1 MQDVNLNIRISPDL
15 KRVLADVS
23 KQQGLPVSLVVRKL
37 IEQFVS
43 DNVQIDIFKQQKR
56 AKK

>member
-23 KQQGLPVSLVVRKL
+23 KQQGLPVSLVVRNL
-37 IEQFVS
+37 IEQFIS
-43 DNVQIDIFKQQKR
+43 DNAQIDIFKQR
-56 AKK
+56 GSKK